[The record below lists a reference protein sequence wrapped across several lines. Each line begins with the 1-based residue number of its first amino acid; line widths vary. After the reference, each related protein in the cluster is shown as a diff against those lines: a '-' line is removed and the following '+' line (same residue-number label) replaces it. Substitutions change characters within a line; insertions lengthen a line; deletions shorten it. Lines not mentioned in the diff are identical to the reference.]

1 VVSLTTYHYLP
12 VVSLTTYHYLP
23 VVENHRTVAVD
34 FEFDIGSW
42 EGVLDTIFVLK
53 FVYKIQK
60 VFVFSIYEKKV

>member
-1 VVSLTTYHYLP
+1 VAEAGVP
-12 VVSLTTYHYLP
+12 G
-23 VVENHRTVAVD
+23 ENHRTVAVD

-42 EGVLDTIFVLK
+42 EGVLDTTFVLK